1 MTTEKIINNA
11 LFGKVELKS
20 VKVELGSVKELD
32 SILSNGKDII
42 SAIEKQGAILGKKLG
57 EAIIE
62 RRKFQ
67 DTVMSLKSLSYN
79 VAKSSADDFK
89 SKAKELGVD
98 VANVSQLKEIEKLI
112 AKTKEYESFDKSI
125 PTIPQ
130 V

>member
-1 MTTEKIINNA
+1 MTTEKLVNKA
-11 LFGKVELKS
+11 LFGKTELAS

-57 EAIIE
+57 EAITE

>member
-1 MTTEKIINNA
+1 MTTEKLVNKA
-11 LFGKVELKS
+11 LFGKTELAS

-42 SAIEKQGAILGKKLG
+42 SAIEKQGATLGKKLG
-57 EAIIE
+57 EAITE

-112 AKTKEYESFDKSI
+112 AKTKEYEAFDKSI

>member
-1 MTTEKIINNA
+1 MTTEKLVNKA
-11 LFGKVELKS
+11 LFGKTELAS

-57 EAIIE
+57 EAITE

-112 AKTKEYESFDKSI
+112 AKTKEYEAFDKSI

>member
-1 MTTEKIINNA
+1 MTTEKLVNIA
-11 LFGKVELKS
+11 LFGKTELTS

-57 EAIIE
+57 EAITE

>member
-1 MTTEKIINNA
+1 MS
-11 LFGKVELKS
+11 ELKRVMEILFKTELS
-20 VKVELGSVKELD
+20 SQKIELGSVKELD

-57 EAIIE
+57 EAITE

-112 AKTKEYESFDKSI
+112 AKTKEYEAFDKSI

>member
-1 MTTEKIINNA
+1 MTTEKLVNKA
-11 LFGKVELKS
+11 LFGKTELAS
-20 VKVELGSVKELD
+20 QKVELGSVKELD

-57 EAIIE
+57 EAITE

-112 AKTKEYESFDKSI
+112 AKTKEYEAFDKSI

>member
-1 MTTEKIINNA
+1 MQTEKLVNEV
-11 LFGKVELKS
+11 LFGKTELKS
-20 VKVELGSVKELD
+20 EKVELASIKELD

-42 SAIEKQGAILGKKLG
+42 AAIEKQGVILGKKLS

-67 DTVMSLKSLSYN
+67 DTVTSLKSLSFN
-79 VAKSSADDFK
+79 VAKSSVDDFK
-89 SKAKELGVD
+89 TKAKELGVD
-98 VANVSQLKEIEKLI
+98 ISSIPQLKEIDKLI
-112 AKTKEYESFDKSI
+112 AKTREYESFDKSI

>member
-1 MTTEKIINNA
+1 MTTEKLVMES
-11 LFGKVELKS
+11 LFGKTKLAS

-32 SILSNGKDII
+32 SILSGGKDMI
-42 SAIEKQGAILGKKLG
+42 SDIEKQGAILGKKLG

-67 DTVMSLKSLSYN
+67 DAVMSLKSLSYN
-79 VAKSSADDFK
+79 AAKSSVDDFK

-98 VANVSQLKEIEKLI
+98 VSNVSQLKDIEKLI
-112 AKTKEYESFDKSI
+112 AKTREYDSFDKSI

-130 V
+130 L

>member
-1 MTTEKIINNA
+1 MTTEKLVNNA
-11 LFGKVELKS
+11 LFGKTELASEKI
-20 VKVELGSVKELD
+20 ELGSIKELD
-32 SILSNGKDII
+32 SILSGGKDII

-57 EAIIE
+57 EAITE

-112 AKTKEYESFDKSI
+112 AKTREYEAFDKSI

>member
-1 MTTEKIINNA
+1 MTTEKLVNKA
-11 LFGKVELKS
+11 LFGKTELSS

-57 EAIIE
+57 EAITE

-112 AKTKEYESFDKSI
+112 AKTREYESFDKSI

>member
-1 MTTEKIINNA
+1 MTTEKLVNKA
-11 LFGKVELKS
+11 LFGKVELAS

-57 EAIIE
+57 EAITE

-112 AKTKEYESFDKSI
+112 AKTKEYEAFDKSI